1 MKFVA
6 QLEVLAAWT
15 HSIHEFCITSMA
27 MLLSRERNVPRQE
40 RDGCWLYGAQNEGF
54 HVQRI
59 GRCINGREKQDCFGR
74 KARGRPISWLESMPR
89 RRSLFKL
96 EAYIPYHTS
105 TYIVARIDAEEIKLA
120 RRG

>member
-15 HSIHEFCITSMA
+15 HSIHKFCITSMA

-54 HVQRI
+54 HVQRV

-74 KARGRPISWLESMPR
+74 KAREVRREDCRYHGWNRCQEESCC
-89 RRSLFKL
+89 SNQK
-96 EAYIPYHTS
+96 HTFR
-105 TYIVARIDAEEIKLA
+105 TIRI
-120 RRG
+120 